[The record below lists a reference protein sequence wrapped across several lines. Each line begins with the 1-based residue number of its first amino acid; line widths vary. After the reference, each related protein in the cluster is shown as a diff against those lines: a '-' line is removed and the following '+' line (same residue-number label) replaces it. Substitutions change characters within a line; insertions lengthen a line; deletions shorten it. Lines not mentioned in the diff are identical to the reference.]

1 MIKAILLFFAV
12 SYLFT
17 VAIGL
22 FIHNKECKNAA
33 ELLRKA
39 ITKLGYAQWTCTN
52 CGTRLN
58 EKSLFWYDDKPMCRP
73 CQYEELNK
81 PQPSYRM
88 AEIIT
93 GLNKASETK
102 KVEEVYW
109 FIKEHADEVKDL
121 AASNPADAQLW
132 KVAMASAT
140 TNLFMKGD

>member
-1 MIKAILLFFAV
+1 MTIPILI
-12 SYLFT
+12 
-17 VAIGL
+17 VAIIYA
-22 FIHNKECKNAA
+22 FVVIIAIRNHNKDCKNAV

-58 EKSLFWYDDKPMCRP
+58 ERSLFWYDDKPMCRP

-102 KVEEVYW
+102 RIEEVNW